1 MAISTNGTVLTRL
14 AGALYNTQM
23 SNATYAEVAVSSVD
37 PSALANALYARDFS
51 ASTDSAVAT
60 TLVTNLGLTAVA
72 GLANWVAAQL
82 TAAGANKGAKVVELL
97 NGFAQMSADATYGT
111 AATAF
116 NTKVDAALA
125 LSQTAGNAGGT
136 FAAAGTVIAG
146 KTFALSTSLDTATGT
161 SIDDILTGHL
171 IGTAVGTGSTVQVY
185 DSINLGAGTD
195 TFNLTTTAATVMS
208 AGNLPTLNGV
218 EILNMYSLS
227 GTSSLVGALA
237 PSLTTLGL
245 NSYAA
250 ASDFTVTAAPASLTT
265 INISNSTQ
273 DVNDVTVTF
282 ATGATAGT
290 ETITLNLTAVDAT
303 TDYDVA
309 DDALIT
315 INGSAAGSAN
325 GFENVIVNATGT
337 NKLESLL
344 TAENSGGATAL
355 KSLTVNGVGSLSIDT
370 TLDFDTAGL
379 GTINASANTGG
390 VSVKVGTDN
399 VTFTGGSGND
409 TLTFGTAGDLDANDV
424 ISFGEGTD
432 TIVLADTSISSTT
445 TSLNAAINA
454 SGAEI
459 IQFTAAVTGLDMSR
473 VTAAKVKTAADAD
486 MTITKLESTDTVI
499 VTGANVAN
507 RDLTLNA
514 SLGYNTLNIEYIAA
528 NTVASTTK
536 TVSATSQANINIVST
551 SDSSS
556 LTNLSGVITNTANSI
571 ITITGN
577 GNISLGDAVA
587 GDALGAAA
595 VVNASALTGKLTVI
609 SAAGASSLTGGTGA
623 DTITG
628 GAGADT
634 ITGGAGADV
643 INTGANTVA
652 SGDTVTPGS
661 GADDVTIAYADAAG
675 NAVVALTLAYTASA
689 TESAASSTATGTA
702 SLDTLTLSDAT
713 DDTITTTFTTGVLS
727 NQSGSLS
734 VTTTAPTI
742 GTSTV
747 AAYGFVVYNAVA
759 EADGTTAG
767 NWFAYQ
773 DTDGDGVIENG
784 EFAIKI
790 VGTTDAS
797 DTEAFSVSSG
807 KLVLLLTGA

>member
-1 MAISTNGTVLTRL
+1 
-14 AGALYNTQM
+14 
-23 SNATYAEVAVSSVD
+23 
-37 PSALANALYARDFS
+37 
-51 ASTDSAVAT
+51 
-60 TLVTNLGLTAVA
+60 
-72 GLANWVAAQL
+72 
-82 TAAGANKGAKVVELL
+82 
-97 NGFAQMSADATYGT
+97 
-111 AATAF
+111 
-116 NTKVDAALA
+116 
-125 LSQTAGNAGGT
+125 
-136 FAAAGTVIAG
+136 
-146 KTFALSTSLDTATGT
+146 
-161 SIDDILTGHL
+161 
-171 IGTAVGTGSTVQVY
+171 
-185 DSINLGAGTD
+185 
-195 TFNLTTTAATVMS
+195 
-208 AGNLPTLNGV
+208 
-218 EILNMYSLS
+218 MYSLS